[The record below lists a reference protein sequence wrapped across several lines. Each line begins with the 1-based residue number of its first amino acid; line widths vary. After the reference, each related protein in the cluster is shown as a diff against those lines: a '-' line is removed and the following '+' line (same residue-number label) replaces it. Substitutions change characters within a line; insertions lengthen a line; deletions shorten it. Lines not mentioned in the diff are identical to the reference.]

1 MRYRELLELY
11 KKGELTEQEA
21 EKVRT
26 DIERQEAITDYL
38 LEVEEVFDLSLSED
52 FLKERTLS
60 DSEDF
65 VKVINRSIRK
75 AFRKLGVIILV
86 MALIMILFIQFALPQ
101 IVSLFYYNPGKIIG
115 EEEYRTTKQIEL
127 DMAIYT
133 SLMLPGYYRDVVNVT
148 DRGYGNYDINIAQ
161 SVSYNGRFSDISGKI
176 EKGRLTLYNNN
187 VLRRPHM
194 NIFGCSEILS
204 ETRDSYVTDQ
214 PLSELT
220 DPVDYLTVSMNP
232 ADKYVVFVTL
242 NRQMPYEDF
251 IAWTKKEE
259 IPGLLWCA
267 PCTRASGPPQNLGFY
282 YDFLYGAAMGWDRDA
297 YPNLFFDTDKGIDI
311 DKESTVRSHFTSQLR
326 YLASREAFCKMLEI
340 YPEELSAAAD
350 YVEENGLRIYGF
362 VTLVNKEQAEQIE
375 KSNEVFQISAE
386 ELI

>member
-38 LEVEEVFDLSLSED
+38 LEVDEVFDLSLSED

-101 IVSLFYYNPGKIIG
+101 IVSLFYYNPGKIIS

-148 DRGYGNYDINIAQ
+148 DRGYGNYDINIPQ

-194 NIFGCSEILS
+194 NIFGWSEILS
-204 ETRDSYVTDQ
+204 ETRDSYVTD
-214 PLSELT
+214 LS
-220 DPVDYLTVSMNP
+220 
-232 ADKYVVFVTL
+232 
-242 NRQMPYEDF
+242 
-251 IAWTKKEE
+251 
-259 IPGLLWCA
+259 
-267 PCTRASGPPQNLGFY
+267 
-282 YDFLYGAAMGWDRDA
+282 
-297 YPNLFFDTDKGIDI
+297 
-311 DKESTVRSHFTSQLR
+311 
-326 YLASREAFCKMLEI
+326 
-340 YPEELSAAAD
+340 
-350 YVEENGLRIYGF
+350 
-362 VTLVNKEQAEQIE
+362 
-375 KSNEVFQISAE
+375 
-386 ELI
+386 LIHI

>member
-1 MRYRELLELY
+1 
-11 KKGELTEQEA
+11 
-21 EKVRT
+21 
-26 DIERQEAITDYL
+26 
-38 LEVEEVFDLSLSED
+38 
-52 FLKERTLS
+52 
-60 DSEDF
+60 
-65 VKVINRSIRK
+65 
-75 AFRKLGVIILV
+75 
-86 MALIMILFIQFALPQ
+86 
-101 IVSLFYYNPGKIIG
+101 
-115 EEEYRTTKQIEL
+115 
-127 DMAIYT
+127 
-133 SLMLPGYYRDVVNVT
+133 
-148 DRGYGNYDINIAQ
+148 
-161 SVSYNGRFSDISGKI
+161 
-176 EKGRLTLYNNN
+176 
-187 VLRRPHM
+187 M
-194 NIFGCSEILS
+194 NIFGWSEILS

-267 PCTRASGPPQNLGFY
+267 PCTRASGYPQNLGFY
-282 YDFLYGAAMGWDRDA
+282 YDFLYGTDMGWDRDA
-297 YPNLFFDTDKGIDI
+297 YPNLFFDTDKGID
-311 DKESTVRSHFTSQLR
+311 KESTMLSHFTSQLR
-326 YLASREAFCKMLEI
+326 YLASREEFCKMLEI